1 MRKQQK
7 MMTFDADIMEFL
19 DTAQP
24 NASALVQDLIYAE
37 MKRINDLKKDK
48 KPLDISTVHTA
59 VILDAEALLK
69 KEEERLARNKAWD
82 LLDLDVK
89 EEIKDTESWGVKWK
103 EIFYPMVVKNGGT
116 LSVKEVRDW
125 YFANKEGFKL

>member
-1 MRKQQK
+1 
-7 MMTFDADIMEFL
+7 
-19 DTAQP
+19 
-24 NASALVQDLIYAE
+24 
-37 MKRINDLKKDK
+37 
-48 KPLDISTVHTA
+48 
-59 VILDAEALLK
+59 
-69 KEEERLARNKAWD
+69 
-82 LLDLDVK
+82 VK